1 MRLTPDKL
9 PKMGMNRLETVA
21 GDAGGGG
28 GSRLIS
34 SGDGGAGRV
43 SDATSAAR
51 GIGARAGGA
60 LTGAGGS
67 SAGGATNAGGSNAGG
82 STNAGGS
89 SAGGSTNAGGG
100 GGTLSSAAWLPM
112 AGMGGSSAQG
122 ISGWL
127 FWGGLG
133 AAMPGSG
140 ISPKASCITAAALS
154 GASVICAGLACASGA
169 GAIAITGGRA
179 VAVGARR
186 LSVALSLA
194 KAAWPVARDRYS
206 HDAPHCAQL
215 SSVCPTAGTKG
226 GKAKAAP
233 QTGHSPSSCH
243 SKALATI
250 NPACV
255 AFPRQFC
262 GAMSGGAFPPTF
274 ETQRIR
280 SILQKC
286 KCF

>member
-1 MRLTPDKL
+1 
-9 PKMGMNRLETVA
+9 
-21 GDAGGGG
+21 
-28 GSRLIS
+28 
-34 SGDGGAGRV
+34 
-43 SDATSAAR
+43 
-51 GIGARAGGA
+51 
-60 LTGAGGS
+60 
-67 SAGGATNAGGSNAGG
+67 
-82 STNAGGS
+82 
-89 SAGGSTNAGGG
+89 
-100 GGTLSSAAWLPM
+100 M
-112 AGMGGSSAQG
+112 AGMGGSSAKG

-179 VAVGARR
+179 VAVGARP

-250 NPACV
+250 NPTCV

>member
-1 MRLTPDKL
+1 
-9 PKMGMNRLETVA
+9 MNRLDTVA
-21 GDAGGGG
+21 
-28 GSRLIS
+28 
-34 SGDGGAGRV
+34 GGAGRV
-43 SDATSAAR
+43 STTPSATR
-51 GIGARAGGA
+51 GMGARAGGA

-67 SAGGATNAGGSNAGG
+67 NAGG
-82 STNAGGS
+82 STK
-89 SAGGSTNAGGG
+89 TGGG
-100 GGTLSSAAWLPM
+100 GGTLSCAAWLPM

-122 ISGWL
+122 ISSWL

-140 ISPKASCITAAALS
+140 ISPKASRITAATLS

-226 GKAKAAP
+226 GNAQAAP

-255 AFPRQFC
+255 AVLRHF
-262 GAMSGGAFPPTF
+262 GGALFGDASPPNF
-274 ETQRIR
+274 DTQRFR
-280 SILQKC
+280 RLCQKC